1 MVCPKKPPVTRTR
14 LPLTALLIGAS
25 GSIGLAVKWNGAYVS
40 CSAGRLAGYQSNVTK
55 ADTVAFD
62 WKRFWKYLKPHL
74 LKFLA
79 AICVSAILVFSAIE
93 RV

>member
-25 GSIGLAVKWNGAYVS
+25 GSIGLAAKWNGAYVS